1 MCNQLR
7 PHQCTLRAGSDD
19 INFCTLH
26 HPTTVAG
33 INCFSQPIN
42 YEDDA
47 NAHMCS
53 KTKHSRVHTER
64 HCAVLI
70 DQHELSRDKDTDRQ
84 TDRQRCERQ
93 STESDSWVFD
103 WQERLLTLVVITEG
117 GLGGEG
123 IQEYNRALGEEGEES
138 GVEKMPDSKR
148 WFRLHWVK
156 AGKTPVS
163 VFTLFELDHFGD
175 HCYMENLKCLI
186 KKTTTKKPKRKR
198 KCFLCFVSRWNYGA
212 SCC

>member
-1 MCNQLR
+1 MHICARRQNIAEYIQND
-7 PHQCTLRAGSDD
+7 T
-19 INFCTLH
+19 
-26 HPTTVAG
+26 
-33 INCFSQPIN
+33 
-42 YEDDA
+42 
-47 NAHMCS
+47 
-53 KTKHSRVHTER
+53 
-64 HCAVLI
+64 AVLI

-148 WFRLHWVK
+148 WFRLYWVK
-156 AGKTPVS
+156 AGKTSVS

-175 HCYMENLKCLI
+175 HYYMEKLKCLI

-198 KCFLCFVSRWNYGA
+198 KCFLCFDNRWNYGA